1 MELIMKNIGF
11 AKLGKSVK
19 FRKNKYSP
27 IGGDNEA
34 SCTIRA
40 LANRNPDKT
49 FYLIGRSDFAQ
60 LNEKEIHE
68 IFPYNNVVDIW
79 NGEKLRPGNYD
90 DSYYRWIIDYFDEK
104 GIELDTTVMMM
115 GQVGTVTIPGKTRK
129 VNDDDGKP
137 AAVIDMTKGYA
148 TPIAVWLNEKKPNY
162 VEIVNDPRYVMNQ
175 ARDMFHLPPL
185 SLGQYDYTYSANTI
199 KSYEDQERIIRE
211 VPSTYAGMETAFCL
225 DYEYPETV
233 STDRKT
239 DFMVVLNEG
248 KPSRYKMLKE
258 WVLDHNPDVE
268 VYGKWSDAV
277 EGDHRFKGSLRID
290 ELQTKLQDVKFTFI
304 IPIKKGWVTS
314 KYIEMIHAGVI
325 PFLHP
330 TYDEQNHLN
339 IPKYLRP
346 KTPQELAE
354 RIKALSEDPE
364 KYRVVLEGIRKAILK
379 PEYYDGSFL
388 NKTIMT
394 ALDSNYVEPNLNEFV
409 IPEEPQIGLESFF

>member
-1 MELIMKNIGF
+1 MKNIGF

-40 LANRNPDKT
+40 LANNNPDKT
-49 FYLIGRSDFAQ
+49 FYLLGRSDFAQ
-60 LNEKEIHE
+60 LNEKEIYE
-68 IFPYNNVVDIW
+68 IFPYDNVIDIW
-79 NGEKLRPGNYD
+79 GGEKLRPGKYD
-90 DSYYRWIIDYFDEK
+90 DSYYRWIINYLEENN
-104 GIELDTTVMMM
+104 IELDTTIMMM
-115 GQVGTVTIPGKTRK
+115 GQVGTVTIPDKIKK
-129 VNDDDGKP
+129 VNDPDDPKF
-137 AAVIDMTKGYA
+137 ASVIDMTKGYA
-148 TPIAVWLNEKKPNY
+148 TPLAVWLNEKKPHY

-175 ARDMFHLPPL
+175 SRDMFHMPSI
-185 SLGQYDYTYSANTI
+185 SLGQYDYTYKSNTI
-199 KSYEDQERIIRE
+199 VSYEDQSRIIRE
-211 VPSTYAGMETAFCL
+211 VPSVYAGMETAFCY

-233 STDRKT
+233 NTDRNT

-258 WVLDHNPDVE
+258 WVLDHNENVE
-268 VYGKWSDAV
+268 IYGKWSEIV
-277 EGDHRFKGSLRID
+277 EGDDRFKGSLRID
-290 ELQTKLQDVKFTFI
+290 ELQTKLQDVKFTLI

-339 IPKYLRP
+339 IPGFLRP

-354 RIKALSEDPE
+354 RIKLLSENPE
-364 KYRVVLEGIRKAILK
+364 KYQTVLEGIRAAILK
-379 PEYYDGSFL
+379 PEYYDGTFL
-388 NKTIMT
+388 NKKIMS
-394 ALDSNYVEPNLNEFV
+394 AVDPEYIAPNLSQFT
-409 IPEEPQIGLESFF
+409 IKEEPKLGLESFFG